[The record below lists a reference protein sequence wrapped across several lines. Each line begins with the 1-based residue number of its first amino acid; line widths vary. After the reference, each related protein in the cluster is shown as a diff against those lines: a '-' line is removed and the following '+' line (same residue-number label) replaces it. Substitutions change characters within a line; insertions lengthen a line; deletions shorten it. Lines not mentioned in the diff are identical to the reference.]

1 MHFLIFLGLEEMND
15 SMFEYFYEHLDDG
28 IVEQEMSKIISIL
41 RHHLIKNC
49 EKHDNKKTAVAKS
62 DVEIESEIDFDGNE
76 LKGICEYLLRTKGQ
90 I

>member
-15 SMFEYFYEHLDDG
+15 SIIEYFYEFHDDG
-28 IVEQEMSKIISIL
+28 IVEQEMSKITSIL

-49 EKHDNKKTAVAKS
+49 EKHDNKKAVVTKS
-62 DVEIESEIDFDGNE
+62 DVEIESEIEFEGNE